1 MESVMQQSPSTS
13 RPQLGIG
20 LIGTGFMGRAH
31 ALAFGSANA
40 ALELPARIHL
50 AALADADSARAE
62 QCAQAWGF
70 DRSHADWQ
78 QLVED
83 PRGQIVAITTPN
95 HLHFPMAM
103 AAIAA
108 GKAVYCE
115 KPLAVSLAQADE
127 MQRSA
132 KAAGVVTQ
140 VGYNYQHNPMIGLA
154 REMIEA
160 GELGDIVSFQGEF
173 SEDFMGSATSPWSW
187 RCEAAHAGGALAD
200 LGSHLLAM
208 ARYLLGDIEAVCADA
223 NTVHSQRP
231 ASPGSNEMRAIAVDD
246 QTHALLRFA
255 SGARGTFSSSW
266 LKHGYKNHLSF
277 EISGTQGTL
286 TYDQERLNEL
296 RIYRPGA
303 PGRDG
308 FQRLLA
314 GPAQPGYAAFCPA
327 PGHQLGYNELKA
339 LEVQALILAVCGQ
352 GSRGPDFEEA
362 WQIERLATAIRL
374 AAHEQRWSR
383 STISEVL

>member
-1 MESVMQQSPSTS
+1 MRESLSTS
-13 RPQLGIG
+13 PAQLGIG

-31 ALAFGSANA
+31 ALAFGNANA
-40 ALELPARIHL
+40 ALDLPARIRL
-50 AALADADSARAE
+50 SALADADSARAE
-62 QCAQAWGF
+62 QCASAWGF

-78 QLVED
+78 QLIDD
-83 PRGQIVAITTPN
+83 PYVQIVAITTPN

-127 MQRSA
+127 MRRSA

-160 GELGDIVSFQGEF
+160 GELGEIVSFQGEF
-173 SEDFMGSATSPWSW
+173 SEDFMGNPASPWSW

-208 ARYLLGDIEAVCADA
+208 ARHLLGDVEAVCADSS
-223 NTVHSQRP
+223 TVHRERP
-231 ASPGSNEMRAIAVDD
+231 ASLGSQQMRAIAVDD

-255 SGARGTFSSSW
+255 NGARGTFSSSW

-277 EISGTQGTL
+277 EISGTKGTL
-286 TYDQERLNEL
+286 AFDQERLNEL
-296 RIYRPGA
+296 RLYRTGA
-303 PGRDG
+303 AGRDG

-339 LEVQALILAVCGQ
+339 LEVQALIQAVCGQ
-352 GSRGPDFEEA
+352 RNRGPDFEEA
-362 WQIERLATAIRL
+362 WQIERLATAIRV
-374 AAHEQRWSR
+374 AAAEQRWVAL
-383 STISEVL
+383 TDI

>member
-1 MESVMQQSPSTS
+1 MRETLSTS
-13 RPQLGIG
+13 RPELGIG

-40 ALELPARIHL
+40 ALELPARIRL

-62 QCAQAWGF
+62 HCAKAWGF

-78 QLVED
+78 QLIDD
-83 PRGQIVAITTPN
+83 PQVHIVAITTPN

-115 KPLAVSLAQADE
+115 KPLAVSLAEANE
-127 MQRSA
+127 MRLSA

-140 VGYNYQHNPMIGLA
+140 VGYNYQHNPVIGLA

-173 SEDFMGSATSPWSW
+173 SEDFMGNPTSPWSW
-187 RCEAAHAGGALAD
+187 RCEPAHAGGALAD

-208 ARYLLGDIEAVCADA
+208 ARYLMGDVEAVCADA
-223 NTVHSQRP
+223 STVHRQRP
-231 ASPGSNEMRAIAVDD
+231 ASLGSSEMRTIAVDD

-255 SGARGTFSSSW
+255 NGARGTFSSSW

-286 TYDQERLNEL
+286 AYDQERLNEL

-314 GPAQPGYAAFCPA
+314 GPALPGYAAFCPA

-362 WQIERLATAIRL
+362 WQIERLTSAIRR
-374 AAHEQRWSR
+374 AATEQRWVALAD
-383 STISEVL
+383 I

>member
-1 MESVMQQSPSTS
+1 MRKIPLTA
-13 RPQLGIG
+13 PLGIG

-31 ALAFGSANA
+31 ALAFRNVSAA
-40 ALELPARIHL
+40 FELPVPVHL

-70 DRSHADWQ
+70 ERSHSDWQ
-78 QLVED
+78 QLIDD
-83 PRGQIVAITTPN
+83 PQVQVVAITTPN

-115 KPLAVSLAQADE
+115 KPLAVSLAQAYE
-127 MQRSA
+127 MRRSA
-132 KAAGVVTQ
+132 EAAGVVTQ
-140 VGYNYQHNPMIGLA
+140 VGYNYQHNPIIDLA
-154 REMIEA
+154 KEMIEA
-160 GELGDIVSFQGEF
+160 GELGEIISFQGEF
-173 SEDFMGSATSPWSW
+173 SEDFMGDPASPWSW

-208 ARYLLGDIEAVCADA
+208 ARYLLGDIEAVCADSS
-223 NTVHSQRP
+223 TVHRQRP
-231 ASPGSNEMRAIAVDD
+231 ATHGSNELRPIAVDD

-277 EISGTQGTL
+277 EISGTRGTL
-286 TYDQERLNEL
+286 AFDQERLNEL
-296 RIYRPGA
+296 RIYRSGA
-303 PGRDG
+303 TGRDG
-308 FQRLLA
+308 FQRILA
-314 GPAQPGYAAFCPA
+314 GPAQAGYAAFCPA

-339 LEVQALILAVCGQ
+339 LEVHSLIQAVCGL
-352 GSRGPDFEEA
+352 GKRGPDFEEA
-362 WQIERLATAIRL
+362 WQIERLAAAIRL
-374 AAHEQRWSR
+374 AAREQRWVGLGE
-383 STISEVL
+383 I

>member
-1 MESVMQQSPSTS
+1 MRKIPLTA
-13 RPQLGIG
+13 PLGIG

-31 ALAFGSANA
+31 ALAFRNVSAA
-40 ALELPARIHL
+40 FELPVPVHL

-70 DRSHADWQ
+70 ERSHSDWQ
-78 QLVED
+78 QLIDD
-83 PRGQIVAITTPN
+83 PQVQVVAITTPN

-127 MQRSA
+127 MRRSA
-132 KAAGVVTQ
+132 EAAGVVTQ
-140 VGYNYQHNPMIGLA
+140 VGYNYQHNPIIDLA
-154 REMIEA
+154 KEMIEA
-160 GELGDIVSFQGEF
+160 GELGEIISFQGEF
-173 SEDFMGSATSPWSW
+173 SEDFMGDPASPWSW

-208 ARYLLGDIEAVCADA
+208 ARYLLGDIEAVCADSS
-223 NTVHSQRP
+223 TVHRQRP
-231 ASPGSNEMRAIAVDD
+231 ATHGSNELRPIAVDD

-277 EISGTQGTL
+277 EISGTLGTL
-286 TYDQERLNEL
+286 AFDQERLNEL
-296 RIYRPGA
+296 RIYRSGA
-303 PGRDG
+303 TGRDG
-308 FQRLLA
+308 FQRILA
-314 GPAQPGYAAFCPA
+314 GPAQAGYAAFCPA
-327 PGHQLGYNELKA
+327 PGHQLGYNELKT
-339 LEVQALILAVCGQ
+339 LEVHSLIQAVCGL
-352 GSRGPDFEEA
+352 GKRGPDFEEA
-362 WQIERLATAIRL
+362 WQIERLAAAIRL
-374 AAHEQRWSR
+374 AAREQRWVGLGE
-383 STISEVL
+383 I

>member
-1 MESVMQQSPSTS
+1 MRKIPLTA
-13 RPQLGIG
+13 PLGIG

-31 ALAFGSANA
+31 ALAFRNVSAA
-40 ALELPARIHL
+40 FELPVPVHL

-70 DRSHADWQ
+70 ERSHSDWQ
-78 QLVED
+78 QLIDD
-83 PRGQIVAITTPN
+83 PQVQVVAITTPN

-127 MQRSA
+127 MRRSA
-132 KAAGVVTQ
+132 EAAGVVTQ
-140 VGYNYQHNPMIGLA
+140 VGYNYQHNPIIDLA
-154 REMIEA
+154 KEMIEA
-160 GELGDIVSFQGEF
+160 GELGEIISFQGEF
-173 SEDFMGSATSPWSW
+173 SEDFMGDPASPWSW

-208 ARYLLGDIEAVCADA
+208 ARYLLGDIEAVCADSS
-223 NTVHSQRP
+223 TVHRQRP
-231 ASPGSNEMRAIAVDD
+231 ATHGSNELRPIAVDD

-277 EISGTQGTL
+277 EISGTRGTL
-286 TYDQERLNEL
+286 AFDQERLNEL
-296 RIYRPGA
+296 RIYRSGA
-303 PGRDG
+303 TGRDG
-308 FQRLLA
+308 FQRILA
-314 GPAQPGYAAFCPA
+314 GPAQAGYAAFCPA

-339 LEVQALILAVCGQ
+339 LEVHSLIQAVCGL
-352 GSRGPDFEEA
+352 GKRGPDFEEA
-362 WQIERLATAIRL
+362 WQIERLAAAIRL
-374 AAHEQRWSR
+374 AAREQRWVGLGE
-383 STISEVL
+383 I

>member
-1 MESVMQQSPSTS
+1 MRKIPLTA
-13 RPQLGIG
+13 PLGIG

-31 ALAFGSANA
+31 ALAFRNVSAA
-40 ALELPARIHL
+40 FELPVPVHL

-70 DRSHADWQ
+70 ERSHSDWQ
-78 QLVED
+78 QLIDD
-83 PRGQIVAITTPN
+83 PQVQVVAITTPN

-127 MQRSA
+127 MRRSA
-132 KAAGVVTQ
+132 EAAGVVTQ
-140 VGYNYQHNPMIGLA
+140 VGYNYQHNPIIDLA
-154 REMIEA
+154 KEMIEA
-160 GELGDIVSFQGEF
+160 GELGEIISFQGEF
-173 SEDFMGSATSPWSW
+173 SEDFMGDPASPWSW

-208 ARYLLGDIEAVCADA
+208 ARYLLGDIEAVCADSS
-223 NTVHSQRP
+223 TVHRQRP
-231 ASPGSNEMRAIAVDD
+231 ATHGSNELRPIAVDD

-277 EISGTQGTL
+277 EISGTLGTL
-286 TYDQERLNEL
+286 AFDQERLNEL
-296 RIYRPGA
+296 RIYRSGA
-303 PGRDG
+303 TGRDG
-308 FQRLLA
+308 FQRILA
-314 GPAQPGYAAFCPA
+314 GPAQAGYAAFCPA

-339 LEVQALILAVCGQ
+339 LEVHSLIQAVCDLGK
-352 GSRGPDFEEA
+352 RGPDFEEA
-362 WQIERLATAIRL
+362 WQIERLAAAIRL
-374 AAHEQRWSR
+374 AAREQRWVGLGE
-383 STISEVL
+383 I